1 MTIQPR
7 TSTENDY
14 VLEVGSEPEINPV
27 LLYALDRHYGMDAV
41 IDQLIEQVTGALEE
55 HTDPVD
61 RVQAVYEL
69 LATALTSSGLS
80 ASFEE
85 RIVAGAFSF
94 DRLPMVNDLRNS
106 GPLLAQH
113 PVIAALAGDTA
124 AAHSLFEDRTN
135 ESPMS
140 VSEPLPRTEFLVHD
154 ADASQQRAIDAV
166 LNGRHVVIEGPP
178 GTGKSQTIA
187 NLIAALAA
195 EGRRVLFVAEK
206 RAAIEAVTDRLAAV
220 DLDGLVFD
228 LHGNK
233 LNRRQLAQQLLDTLE
248 RAGQEPRPQPEQL
261 HSELEH
267 YRRQTSRHVAE
278 FHQPRP
284 PWEVTAHQALTAL
297 PGFPSSQRTRWRL
310 RGGRLKPMDRETRRQ
325 VEQDLRDFLDRQ
337 GLRIR
342 RGESPWARAAVRSVE
357 ELRPVLDQLDQL
369 AGTAFLDT
377 RQEIEALVAAA
388 GLRQAQDINGWQQLL
403 ELLHAVSGILAEFTD
418 EVFGPGLDRF
428 LAATADRTWR
438 KEHQQPVGLWHRR
451 SLVRT
456 VRSIHRN
463 GLRDKQALHT
473 LLVQAR
479 ELRTRW
485 QAASHNQAPP
495 SAVPALGDTLKHFTA
510 LRDRLAAV
518 ALCAGVPDWA
528 AQPTDEVAKIVEQL
542 DGDRE
547 TLYRM
552 PELNQLTARLEEA
565 GLGPL
570 LDELAH
576 DNVAPDVGVARFQY
590 AWWASVLDEI
600 KLQSEHVRTFAGRAH
615 DHAVTEFRRIDAA
628 HLAANARRV
637 RYSVAVGLRKAR
649 DAHREQNAV
658 VKDQAARKTRHLPLR
673 KLVAKA
679 SDVLLAAKPCWAM
692 SPLVVSRV
700 LPATRLFDVV
710 VFDEAS
716 QILPHDAI
724 TSIMRASQVVVAG
737 DPHQLPPTSFFSRV
751 LSGADSLDDENGEDA
766 NDPGVFESLLDMLSS
781 RLPRVHTLLWH
792 YRSSD
797 ERLIAFSN
805 KEIYNN
811 DLVTFPGTAVE
822 SPIRLEVVDGW
833 TQPGQDG
840 SAPQEVDRVVE
851 LVLDHASRAPEL
863 SLGVITMG
871 QKHADRIDLAL
882 RKALESEPDL
892 QEFFSVE
899 AGPGRRFFVKNLE
912 RVQGDERD
920 AIILSIGYAKA
931 ANGRLPL
938 RFGPL
943 NLVGGE
949 RRLNVAITRARQ
961 RMTVVSSFSHH
972 DFDPQAPTKNRG
984 PELLRRYLEYCAHH
998 GDLGRVGR
1006 RQDHY
1011 ELNPFEQ
1018 QVLEVL
1024 QDADIPVVPQW
1035 GVSGYRIDF
1044 ALAHPDRPGQMLL
1057 AVETDGDRYHRT
1069 ARARDRDRLRQAH
1082 LERLGWQFHRIWA
1095 ADWFTDQQ
1103 AETTRL
1109 VDAWRDAV
1117 RLADEPP
1124 VSPVDPDPPFVP
1136 RQGERELARRGDRP
1150 PVPPGRRISDYSD
1163 AELRSLA
1170 EWILSDGYQLDLD
1183 TRLGQFMTE
1192 LGFRKR
1198 GRNIVDRLTRT
1209 LNHAQQ
1215 FTDGSFT

>member
-1 MTIQPR
+1 M
-7 TSTENDY
+7 
-14 VLEVGSEPEINPV
+14 
-27 LLYALDRHYGMDAV
+27 
-41 IDQLIEQVTGALEE
+41 
-55 HTDPVD
+55 
-61 RVQAVYEL
+61 
-69 LATALTSSGLS
+69 
-80 ASFEE
+80 
-85 RIVAGAFSF
+85 
-94 DRLPMVNDLRNS
+94 
-106 GPLLAQH
+106 
-113 PVIAALAGDTA
+113 
-124 AAHSLFEDRTN
+124 
-135 ESPMS
+135 
-140 VSEPLPRTEFLVHD
+140 
-154 ADASQQRAIDAV
+154 
-166 LNGRHVVIEGPP
+166 
-178 GTGKSQTIA
+178 
-187 NLIAALAA
+187 
-195 EGRRVLFVAEK
+195 
-206 RAAIEAVTDRLAAV
+206 
-220 DLDGLVFD
+220 
-228 LHGNK
+228 
-233 LNRRQLAQQLLDTLE
+233 
-248 RAGQEPRPQPEQL
+248 
-261 HSELEH
+261 
-267 YRRQTSRHVAE
+267 
-278 FHQPRP
+278 
-284 PWEVTAHQALTAL
+284 
-297 PGFPSSQRTRWRL
+297 
-310 RGGRLKPMDRETRRQ
+310 
-325 VEQDLRDFLDRQ
+325 
-337 GLRIR
+337 
-342 RGESPWARAAVRSVE
+342 
-357 ELRPVLDQLDQL
+357 
-369 AGTAFLDT
+369 
-377 RQEIEALVAAA
+377 
-388 GLRQAQDINGWQQLL
+388 
-403 ELLHAVSGILAEFTD
+403 
-418 EVFGPGLDRF
+418 
-428 LAATADRTWR
+428 
-438 KEHQQPVGLWHRR
+438 
-451 SLVRT
+451 
-456 VRSIHRN
+456 
-463 GLRDKQALHT
+463 
-473 LLVQAR
+473 
-479 ELRTRW
+479 
-485 QAASHNQAPP
+485 
-495 SAVPALGDTLKHFTA
+495 
-510 LRDRLAAV
+510 
-518 ALCAGVPDWA
+518 
-528 AQPTDEVAKIVEQL
+528 
-542 DGDRE
+542 
-547 TLYRM
+547 
-552 PELNQLTARLEEA
+552 
-565 GLGPL
+565 
-570 LDELAH
+570 
-576 DNVAPDVGVARFQY
+576 
-590 AWWASVLDEI
+590 
-600 KLQSEHVRTFAGRAH
+600 
-615 DHAVTEFRRIDAA
+615 
-628 HLAANARRV
+628 
-637 RYSVAVGLRKAR
+637 
-649 DAHREQNAV
+649 

-822 SPIRLEVVDGW
+822 SPIGLEVVDGW

-1095 ADWFTDQQ
+1095 ADWFTGQQ